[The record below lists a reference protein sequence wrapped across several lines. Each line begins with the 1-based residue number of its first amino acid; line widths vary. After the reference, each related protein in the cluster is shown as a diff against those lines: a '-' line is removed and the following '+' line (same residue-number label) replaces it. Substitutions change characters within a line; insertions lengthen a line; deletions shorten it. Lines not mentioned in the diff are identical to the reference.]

1 MSVIASQSWDVFLRH
16 GVVAL
21 TDERVWHYTSKLIEN
36 LIKTS
41 GTDCQGLMT
50 EMYAHVARMHYYLK
64 RTYVW
69 YAYNHVGVCGSL
81 WEE

>member
-1 MSVIASQSWDVFLRH
+1 
-16 GVVAL
+16 
-21 TDERVWHYTSKLIEN
+21 